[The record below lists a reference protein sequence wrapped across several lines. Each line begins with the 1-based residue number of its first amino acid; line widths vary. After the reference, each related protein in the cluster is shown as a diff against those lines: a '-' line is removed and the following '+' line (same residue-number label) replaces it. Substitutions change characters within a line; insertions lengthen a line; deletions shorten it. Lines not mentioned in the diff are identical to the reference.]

1 MEDLEGLRDTCLDCR
16 DYSFGG
22 WDWTGDL
29 REVRT
34 MKRLG
39 MFRALNPAATTEV
52 FAVQQDAIVHYTT
65 LYGAV
70 KSMSAFEFFQQFARV
85 AL

>member
-1 MEDLEGLRDTCLDCR
+1 
-16 DYSFGG
+16 
-22 WDWTGDL
+22 
-29 REVRT
+29 